1 MSKQHKLKKANT
13 LNKDYSEAK
22 ILYELKLKNATEQ
35 QKRDIELMIT
45 GYIAGVGSRKPA

>member
-1 MSKQHKLKKANT
+1 MSKQHKQNIAN
-13 LNKDYSEAK
+13 KEYSEAK